1 MSESMSRTLRSEYLR
16 HLLFQR
22 SGGLCAKCGSRL
34 GEVWHADHVIPW
46 SVSKRTNVFEMQAL
60 CPACNL
66 KKGSKMED
74 RRHQLEATGLALRI
88 VSGERTKK
96 ETIADA
102 TPGSGKSRLIT
113 NYAKVLHS
121 SGKVTHTIV
130 GCPRKALV
138 QQMEKSWVD
147 AGLPKDQATVTHYQ
161 DIATRWKTTE
171 LIQRCRHEN
180 VLFVADEL
188 QFLHDFHESANGLWD
203 TKAQELFANSK
214 YFLGVSGTLMSS
226 RPGKLLGV
234 SYLAK
239 DEMQQKHPGEAF
251 GEMRSN
257 QVYPHP
263 DISYNLRQA
272 LQDKVVAP
280 YQIDQTAITFKPIGV
295 DREFELFSGESEEYQ
310 GLLKEI
316 LHRQECWQ
324 PILDKMVEQWK
335 AYRQVSYFSNA
346 IVIAASQEH
355 AKEIEK
361 YLSKR
366 HGCQVHLAVSDQG
379 EHAYIRINDL
389 KRNKFDRRPRVLVT
403 VAMASVGLDIPQA
416 THMAYLSPYRFFG
429 WMLQAWARVSRI
441 CYDSG
446 LPVHEQIAYVYT
458 VDDLRMQK
466 FVDWIKVQDPKG
478 LRSEKDTVPPSPPP
492 PPPPLEDE
500 LDSCRVTGVS
510 FESSDIDDKITGA
523 DAEQIEQIIK
533 ADPRVATLKR
543 RDIQL
548 VVRAHQN
555 AKAGKVLKMKHER
568 KPEAA
573 PADRK
578 KALKLG
584 VNAIQRFVCKSTG
597 RDSQEVWVAIKN
609 DCGLSYKSLPE
620 MAVSELHSV
629 MRSAFTY
636 AMSIDNSTSVF
647 YIKYSGSKNVCDE
660 AKEDHYLDMAEIA
673 TDEARSLG
681 LDVSFSTRKQR

>member
-1 MSESMSRTLRSEYLR
+1 M
-16 HLLFQR
+16 
-22 SGGLCAKCGSRL
+22 CARCGSQL
-34 GEVWHADHVIPW
+34 GNLWHADHIIPW

-60 CPACNL
+60 CPACNF

-74 RRHQLEATGLALRI
+74 RRHQSEATDLALGI
-88 VSGERTKK
+88 VSGQINKK
-96 ETIADA
+96 ETIADV
-102 TPGSGKSRLIT
+102 TPGGGKSKLIT
-113 NYAKVLHS
+113 NYARVLHGS
-121 SGKVTHTIV
+121 RKVTHTIV

-138 QQMEKSWVD
+138 EQMQKSWVD
-147 AGLPKDQATVTHYQ
+147 AGLPSDQVTVTHYQ
-161 DIATRWKTTE
+161 DIATRWKISE
-171 LIQRCRHEN
+171 LIERCKHES

-188 QFLHDFHESANGLWD
+188 QFLHDFHESKNGLWD

-234 SYLAK
+234 SYLTK
-239 DEMQQKHPGEAF
+239 DEMQQKHPGATF

-257 QVYPHP
+257 QVYPDP

-295 DREFELFSGESEEYQ
+295 DREFDLFSEESEEYQ

-316 LHRQECWQ
+316 LHRQECWK
-324 PILDKMVEQWK
+324 PIIDKMVEQWK
-335 AYRQVSYFSNA
+335 AYRQVNYFSNA

-361 YLSKR
+361 HLIKK

-389 KRNKFDRRPRVLVT
+389 KRNKFDQRPRVLVT
-403 VAMASVGLDIPQA
+403 VAMASVGLDLPQA

-446 LPVHEQIAYVYT
+446 LPIDEQIAYVYT

-466 FVDWIKVQDPKG
+466 FVDWIKVQDPRG
-478 LRSEKDTVPPSPPP
+478 LRSETDPVTPPP
-492 PPPPLEDE
+492 PPPPPPPTEDE
-500 LDSCRVTGVS
+500 LDSCRITGVS
-510 FESSDIDDKITGA
+510 FESSDIDDKITGL
-523 DAEQIEQIIK
+523 DAEQIEQIIR

-548 VVRAHQN
+548 VVQAHQN
-555 AKAGKVLKMKHER
+555 ARAGKVYESKDER
-568 KPEAA
+568 KTETP
-573 PADRK
+573 PADKK
-578 KALKLG
+578 KALKHG
-584 VNAIQRFVCKSTG
+584 VNAIQRFICKSTG
-597 RDSQEVWVAIKN
+597 NDSQDVWVRIKN
-609 DCGLSYKSLPE
+609 DCGVSYKALHE
-620 MAVSELHSV
+620 MVISELHSV
-629 MRSAFTY
+629 LRSASRY
-636 AMSIDNSTSVF
+636 AKNIDKTASVF
-647 YIKYSGSKNVCDE
+647 YMKYRESKNVCND

-673 TDEARSLG
+673 TNEARLLG
-681 LDVSFSTRKQR
+681 LDISFSIRKQR